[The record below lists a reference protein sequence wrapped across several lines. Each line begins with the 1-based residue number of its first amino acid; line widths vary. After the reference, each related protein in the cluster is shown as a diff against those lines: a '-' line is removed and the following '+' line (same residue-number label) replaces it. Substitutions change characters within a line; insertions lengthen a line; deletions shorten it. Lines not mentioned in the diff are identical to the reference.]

1 MDGIQRLS
9 EMVKGQK
16 DKSLIKIVNY
26 LILQKEMEKDFLK
39 EEKNLKEMVE
49 YMKGLAKKQA
59 VNGLAIIEDE
69 VVYDWAK
76 EYFIKSNKELGIKK
90 YRLDR
95 GKHGDISKIEIK
107 EDDEFGSIFEE
118 EQLINNIEK
127 EKDDVEQIS
136 LFSVA

>member
-49 YMKGLAKKQA
+49 YMKG
-59 VNGLAIIEDE
+59 
-69 VVYDWAK
+69 
-76 EYFIKSNKELGIKK
+76 
-90 YRLDR
+90 
-95 GKHGDISKIEIK
+95 
-107 EDDEFGSIFEE
+107 
-118 EQLINNIEK
+118 
-127 EKDDVEQIS
+127 
-136 LFSVA
+136 